1 MRSLLSPISQPTF
14 LQKTIFTVEFH
25 RRYPWPQQNSGKGG
39 DGRRREE
46 SLQSKK
52 RLLCRQLGNE
62 SSAIAI
68 PDGQGGDQPKAMRE
82 PTRPHWGSTRDL
94 LSKEGTTQ
102 GYHEE

>member
-1 MRSLLSPISQPTF
+1 MN
-14 LQKTIFTVEFH
+14 FTGVIRGHSRILAKEGMEGGE
-25 RRYPWPQQNSGKGG
+25 RRAF
-39 DGRRREE
+39 
-46 SLQSKK
+46 QSKK